1 MVPIVS
7 IVLAIGLP
15 VFALWKHGKG
25 SIRRPY
31 LYSIGSFTCC
41 AGAMIAE
48 LLTVRSRLFAG
59 DIGGIEDTIG
69 AVIVICV
76 GLLVCT
82 TILNLLLLGITC
94 EKKPQV
100 PA

>member
-1 MVPIVS
+1 
-7 IVLAIGLP
+7 
-15 VFALWKHGKG
+15 
-25 SIRRPY
+25 
-31 LYSIGSFTCC
+31 
-41 AGAMIAE
+41 MIAE
-48 LLTVRSRLFAG
+48 LLMVRRRLFAG

-69 AVIVICV
+69 AVIVVCV

-94 EKKPQV
+94 EKKPQL